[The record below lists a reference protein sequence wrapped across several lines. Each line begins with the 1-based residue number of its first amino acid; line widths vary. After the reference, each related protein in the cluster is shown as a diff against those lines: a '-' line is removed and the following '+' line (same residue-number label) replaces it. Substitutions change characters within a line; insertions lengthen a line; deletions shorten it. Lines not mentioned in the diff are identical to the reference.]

1 MPTRDEYEIVDEPAP
16 AAPKWVA
23 DGSVELS
30 QRARFNMLFNN
41 PAVRNYVIAAFAAL
55 AMIFL
60 VLFQQG
66 SDIGGVLIFAVG
78 AGGVVLAWPAAPAFV
93 LFFLT
98 YFMVFPFGAP
108 VDAYYYPR
116 EIEEGRFRVNDL
128 VLAMSVLVYAA
139 AHFRVLGFTHQAVA
153 PEGAVRRPDE
163 PPTRRP
169 PAAID
174 PSELTTLLLVSC
186 VVVLIGQI
194 VWWVVNSVEATPT
207 EAFPFRWAPTRTA
220 YRRSLEAGGLPPG
233 VTRFVAMTGLLAVGV
248 LLGRLV
254 FGYWR
259 LRTLR
264 PDEAAMTLLDDGWN
278 ETRRE
283 RSRQEKWRA
292 WGRAREHS
300 KHEARGSSKSP

>member
-1 MPTRDEYEIVDEPAP
+1 MPTRPEPETAEPP
-16 AAPKWVA
+16 ADPKWVS

-41 PAVRNYVIAAFAAL
+41 PAVRNYVVAAVAAL

-78 AGGVVLAWPAAPAFV
+78 AAGVVLAWPAAPAFV
-93 LFFLT
+93 LFFLA

-128 VLAMSVLVYAA
+128 VLAMAVLVYAA

-153 PEGAVRRPDE
+153 PEGAARRPDE
-163 PPTRRP
+163 HPTRRP

-174 PSELTTLLLVSC
+174 PAELTTLLLVSC
-186 VVVLIGQI
+186 VVVLVGQI
-194 VWWVVNSVEATPT
+194 VWWAVNAVEATPA
-207 EAFPFRWAPTRTA
+207 EAFPFRWAPTRTT

-233 VTRFVAMTGLLAVGV
+233 MTRFVAMVGLLSVVV

-259 LRTLR
+259 LRTMR
-264 PDEAAMTLLDDGWN
+264 ADEAAMTLLDDGWN

-292 WGRAREHS
+292 WGRDQRAPKS
-300 KHEARGSSKSP
+300 AGQSNPRGKLQ

>member
-1 MPTRDEYEIVDEPAP
+1 MPTRPAPPPAPEDAP
-16 AAPKWVA
+16 AAPTWVG

-41 PAVRNYVIAAFAAL
+41 PAVRSYLITAVAAL

-60 VLFQQG
+60 VMFQQG
-66 SDIGGVLIFAVG
+66 SDLGGVLIFAVG
-78 AGGVVLAWPAAPAFV
+78 AAGVVLAWPAAPAFV
-93 LFFLT
+93 LFFLA

-108 VDAYYYPR
+108 IDAYYYPR
-116 EIEEGRFRVNDL
+116 EIEEGRFRINDL
-128 VLAMSVLVYAA
+128 VLAMAVLVYVA
-139 AHFRVLGFTHQAVA
+139 AHFRVLGFTHQAIA

-169 PAAID
+169 PAAVD
-174 PSELTTLLLVSC
+174 PSEVGTLLLVAC
-186 VVVLIGQI
+186 VAVLLGQI
-194 VWWVVNSVEATPT
+194 VWWVVNAVEATPA
-207 EAFPFRWAPTRTA
+207 EAFPFRWAPARTS
-220 YRRSLEAGGLPPG
+220 YRRALEAGGLTPG
-233 VTRFVAMTGLLAVGV
+233 LTRFVAMVGLLSVAV

-259 LRTLR
+259 LRAMR
-264 PDEAAMTLLDDGWN
+264 ADEAAMTLLDDGWN

-292 WGRAREHS
+292 WGRARENP
-300 KHEARGSSKSP
+300 KHETRSTKDDQ